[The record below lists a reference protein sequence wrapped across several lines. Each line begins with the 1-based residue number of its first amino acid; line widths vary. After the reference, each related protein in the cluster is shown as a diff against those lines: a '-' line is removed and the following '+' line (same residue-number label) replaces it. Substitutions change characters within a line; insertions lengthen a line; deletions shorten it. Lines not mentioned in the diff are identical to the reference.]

1 LELLKNDDIE
11 DFSISSNNAKF
22 GDFDDVVLEIKYKNQ
37 DPQTYAFQLKHANK
51 KGPLTVAGLT
61 GESGNFSIKK
71 YIKGFKFVN
80 DSVKV
85 ILFTNK
91 LFDGSENQRIKFGWE
106 TIIVHESPQDSLLTT
121 SDKGHSYNFT
131 VENPKNLP
139 ETTVK
144 FFNNFLLYTNQMHV
158 EKLEE
163 STQNKFKD
171 MFSCDESVFKEYI
184 YFVIN
189 WSLTDGKKK
198 KLEKTWVK
206 RAIAIQLLSRFIKP
220 LWFDS
225 DPVNENTRLLRET
238 MSRIRITIFD
248 RKNRREVTI
257 LWKDFKNEINDLVL
271 LNEIRKQYQIRM
283 SRIESVDDL
292 QRKELSKLLWLM
304 GKCPLVLD
312 GRGNISAALDLCP
325 DDKFVILSPNFP
337 IDFSSSFQNLSDLQD
352 EPDMFQNFLNNFTYS
367 LPCAETVNLTD
378 LDVEIDE
385 IKDVTTNELVVMT
398 HSDSLEDKEGE
409 SLPPCYVKRNLTKT
423 MIDPTFLNQIYT
435 NTLILIS
442 CIENVDSFKLRFKYI
457 KFVKLKEFSNDNCN
471 DIVTYV
477 TDGEY
482 SQEEFDELCRKRSPD
497 TDCHQ
502 FRYVNDNCLEWIR
515 SKNSIEKLR
524 KYLLIDDN
532 LAKYDNYV
540 ISETELFDSPSTNHV
555 NIICANPGMGK
566 STLMK
571 NLKNDA
577 PPTVLRILVYA
588 RNHALYFRKKD
599 ADAEAFLDYIL
610 HETHKKDENFNKR
623 ILKILKTRGR
633 LEFIWDGLDEI
644 SEKNLVVVKQII
656 KNVSKKG
663 HRQWLTS
670 RNNLKTALETELNVF
685 SKTLTQFDVSEQRT
699 YVGNRL
705 ELYGDDLVE
714 IFKIIKKNILHF
726 PNNNILGIPLQIF
739 MLTELFL
746 RDDKKYSHLLNL
758 TFSAA
763 DLYQHFVDQK
773 FKIHFKEKEHLDD
786 KIDAIYATTN
796 FTKTSVIDDYKRVA
810 AATYLS
816 NDLVGNL
823 DCQEFLKNIQNDK
836 DPFGFITYVSDALT
850 PEFCHNSFG
859 EYFAALYVSESSSE
873 IFQNDEFMYNEEYN
887 NIRFFFDLIVSENNI
902 AHIAVLYNNFKLL
915 EECNEEELICRD
927 KIGRTAFDLALSRR
941 RKYPIL
947 QTSKTS
953 NGYYI
958 YYWNVKLAQ
967 FKDVAFQKILDFL
980 SGYNGSRQN
989 SLIFDNNFLLLPFI
1003 ALSDEDKSIISR
1015 SGTKLL
1021 LNLLFYAIQIDYS
1034 NIFAQFG
1041 NLPFIKTDYR
1051 ETLLHLAISNE
1062 SINSLECILYNEKY
1076 RNYLIENT
1084 KLLSTMCNFKFAKI
1098 LNLHKINLNVGD
1110 SDKNTPLHHACESN
1124 NLEAI
1129 SFLIQS
1135 GAKLNV
1141 KNKKGETPLHCAL
1154 DCSSL
1159 EVMQLLIQN
1168 GADVNVR
1175 DKSGKTVL
1183 HCASEIK
1190 DFSPEILELL
1200 IENNADLNI
1209 VDTNGQ
1215 SPIHYACLKGSAD
1228 TLKFLIQNGAD
1239 VNLTNKADKTP
1250 LHFVCDDQHISDEI
1264 VTILIKSGA
1273 QLDAVDK
1280 TGRAPIHCAC
1290 QKGFSEKVKL
1300 LVKHGA
1306 RVNLGDRKRKTALHY
1321 CCHNKKIS
1329 GDVLKLVIRKSAD
1342 KDITDKSGYAAIHY
1356 ACMNASLE
1364 KLKLLIRKGA
1374 SVNITDSRGQTVLHY
1389 ACQHKFISPYFMN
1402 ILIENN
1408 ADLNV
1413 VDESSR
1419 TPLHYACLNGFRQK
1433 VKLLLIQNGVRVYIP
1448 DEFGRTP
1455 LLYACENPKISSDC
1469 VETLIKNKAKLD
1481 IIDKADRTAIHYACA
1496 SACVEKLKLLI
1507 QNGADVNIKNSTSST
1522 PLHFVCERSSIP
1534 HSVLEVLIE
1543 NKANLNVFDKDHL
1556 FPIHYACYSGSSE
1569 KLLLLIKNGA
1579 RVTTKDSEDKTA
1591 LHYACQNHNLSI
1603 DVVIAL
1609 LKNGAHVNAV
1619 DKDGRTPMHYACIN
1633 NNFPKTFAL
1642 IQKNANRN
1650 IKDRYGKKPLQ
1661 HASQDV
1667 IQYLNCSRTNATF
1680 CKGCTIA

>member
-1 LELLKNDDIE
+1 LIFKLINNKDIE

-22 GDFDDVVLEIKYKNQ
+22 GDFDDVVLEIKYYNQ
-37 DPQTYAFQLKHANK
+37 KPQTYALQLKHENK
-51 KGPLTVAGLT
+51 TGLLTVAGLT
-61 GESGNFSIKK
+61 GINGKFSINK
-71 YIKGFKFVN
+71 YINGFKFVD

-91 LFDGSENQRIKFGWE
+91 LFDGSEKQRIKFGEE

-121 SDKGHSYNFT
+121 SDKGHSYNFKI
-131 VENPKNLP
+131 ENPINLP

-144 FFNNFLLYTNQMHV
+144 FFNNFLLYTNQMHI
-158 EKLEE
+158 EKLEAWIHNE
-163 STQNKFKD
+163 FRK
-171 MFSCDESVFKEYI
+171 MFGCEESVSKDYI
-184 YFVIN
+184 HFVTN

-206 RAIAIQLLSRFIKP
+206 RAIAIQLLSPFIKP

-238 MSRIRITIFD
+238 MSRFRITILD
-248 RKNRREVTI
+248 EENCNKVTI
-257 LWKDFKNEINDLVL
+257 LWKDFKNEINDLAL
-271 LNEIRKQYQIRM
+271 LNKIRKQYHIKMSQID
-283 SRIESVDDL
+283 SVDDL
-292 QRKELSKLLWLM
+292 DQKELSKMLWLM

-312 GRGNISAALDLCP
+312 GKGKISAALTLCP
-325 DDKFVILSPNFP
+325 DDKFVLLSPSFS

-352 EPDMFQNFLNNFTYS
+352 ETDMFQNFLNNFTYS
-367 LPCAETVNLTD
+367 LPCTEPVNLTD

-385 IKDVTTNELVVMT
+385 ITTDELVLMT
-398 HSDSLEDKEGE
+398 HNFSLEDKEGE
-409 SLPPCYVKRNLTKT
+409 SLPPCYVKRNLIKT

-442 CIENVDSFKLRFKYI
+442 CIKNVNSFKLRFKYI
-457 KFVKLKEFSNDNCN
+457 NFVKLEEFSKDDCN
-471 DIVTYV
+471 NIVTYV
-477 TDGEY
+477 TDKEY
-482 SQEEFDELCRKRSPD
+482 SQKQFDELCLKRSSD

-524 KYLLIDDN
+524 KYLLVGN
-532 LAKYDNYV
+532 NYNKYV

-555 NIICANPGMGK
+555 NIISADPGMGK
-566 STLMK
+566 TTLMM

-577 PPTVLRILVYA
+577 PKEILTVLVYA
-588 RNHALYFRKKD
+588 RDCTRYFRKQN
-599 ADAEAFLDYIL
+599 ADAEAFVDYIL
-610 HETHKKDENFNKR
+610 TDAHKKNGNFNKR
-623 ILKILKTRGR
+623 ILKMLKTRGR
-633 LEFIWDGLDEI
+633 LVFIWDGLDEI
-644 SEKNLVVVKQII
+644 SERNLAVVKQII

-670 RNNLKTALETELNVF
+670 RNNLKSALETELNVF
-685 SKTLTQFDVSEQRT
+685 SKTLTQFNFSEQRT

-705 ELYGDDLVE
+705 ELDGDDLVE
-714 IFKIIKKNILHF
+714 IFKMIKKNIRLF
-726 PNNNILGIPLQIF
+726 PNNNILGIPFQIY
-739 MLTELFL
+739 MLTELL
-746 RDDKKYSHLLNL
+746 HRDNEKYSHLLNE

-763 DLYQHFVDQK
+763 HLYQHFVDQK
-773 FKIHFKEKEHLDD
+773 FNDD
-786 KIDAIYATTN
+786 EVDAIDATTN
-796 FTKTSVIDDYKRVA
+796 FTKTSVIDGYKRVA

-823 DCQEFLKNIQNDK
+823 DCQEFLKNIQNSK
-836 DPFGFITYVSDALT
+836 DRYGFITYVSDALT
-850 PEFCHNSFG
+850 PEFFHNSFG
-859 EYFAALYVSESSSE
+859 EYFAALYISESSSE

-887 NIRFFFDLIVSENNI
+887 NIRFFFDLIVSQNNK
-902 AHIAVLYNNFKLL
+902 AHIAVLYNNFKHL

-927 KIGRTAFDLALSRR
+927 KIGRTAFDLAVSRR

-947 QTSKTS
+947 QTSKAS
-953 NGYYI
+953 NEYYI

-967 FKDVAFQKILDFL
+967 FKDVVFQKILDFL
-980 SGYNGSRQN
+980 SCYNGSRQN

-1015 SGTKLL
+1015 SRTKLL
-1021 LNLLFYAIQIDYS
+1021 PNLLFYAIQIDYS
-1034 NIFAQFG
+1034 TILTQFG

-1051 ETLLHLAISNE
+1051 ETLLHLAIRNE

-1076 RNYLIENT
+1076 KNYLIENT
-1084 KLLSTMCNFKFAKI
+1084 KLLSIMCRFKFGKI
-1098 LNLHKINLNVGD
+1098 LKLHNINLNVGD

-1124 NLEAI
+1124 NLQAI
-1129 SFLIQS
+1129 KFLIKS
-1135 GAKLNV
+1135 GAKPNEE
-1141 KNKKGETPLHCAL
+1141 NEKGETPLHCAL
-1154 DCSSL
+1154 DCSSV

-1183 HCASEIK
+1183 HCASEIQ

-1200 IENNADLNI
+1200 IKYNADLNI

-1215 SPIHYACLKGSAD
+1215 SPIHYACVKGSAD
-1228 TLKFLIQNGAD
+1228 TLNFLIQKGAD

-1250 LHFVCDDQHISDEI
+1250 LHYVCDDQHISDAI
-1264 VTILIKSGA
+1264 ATILIKSGA

-1280 TGRAPIHCAC
+1280 SGQAPIHYAC

-1300 LVKHGA
+1300 LVEGGA
-1306 RVNLGDRKRKTALHY
+1306 RVNLGDRKGKTALHY
-1321 CCHNKKIS
+1321 CCQYEKIS
-1329 GDVLKLVIRKSAD
+1329 DDVVKLVIRKSAD

-1356 ACMNASLE
+1356 ACMDPSFK
-1364 KLKLLIRKGA
+1364 KLKLLIQEGA

-1389 ACQHKFISPYFMN
+1389 ACQHKSISPYFMD

-1413 VDESSR
+1413 VDESSC
-1419 TPLHYACLNGFRQK
+1419 TPLHYACLNGFCEK
-1433 VKLLLIQNGVRVYIP
+1433 VKSLLIQNDIRVYIP

-1455 LLYACENPKISSDC
+1455 LLYACENSNISFDC

-1496 SACVEKLKLLI
+1496 SASVEKLTLLI

-1543 NKANLNVFDKDHL
+1543 NKANLNNVDKDHR

-1591 LHYACQNHNLSI
+1591 LHYACQNDIFSI
-1603 DVVIAL
+1603 NVVIAL

-1619 DKDGRTPMHYACIN
+1619 DTDGRTPMHYACIN
-1633 NNFPKTFAL
+1633 NNFSKTFEL
-1642 IQKNANRN
+1642 IQKNTNLN

-1661 HASQDV
+1661 YASQDV
-1667 IQYLNCSRTNATF
+1667 IQYLNSRRTGAKL
-1680 CKGCTIA
+1680 CKNSITCNIL